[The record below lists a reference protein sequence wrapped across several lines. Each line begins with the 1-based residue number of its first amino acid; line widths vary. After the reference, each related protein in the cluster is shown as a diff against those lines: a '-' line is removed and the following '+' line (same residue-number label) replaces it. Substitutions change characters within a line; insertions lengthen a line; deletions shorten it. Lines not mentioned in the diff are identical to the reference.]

1 MSDIKELIIFLS
13 QFDLTNHKIGKIIEY
28 LGEDKAS
35 IKTFKKAK
43 LDQQNILKSED
54 YQKMIEMAD
63 EQLVKT
69 FVINQ
74 AERGIK
80 VLCKFD
86 EEYPEKL
93 FFLHDAPYILYYM
106 GDISLLNKPS
116 LGVVGTRKPTNY
128 GRMVTEKLVRDVAS
142 AGIVIVSGLA
152 YGVDSIAHRKCLEV
166 GGKTIAVLG
175 GGFDNIYPSEHKS
188 LAEEIAE
195 KGLLIT
201 EYRPKRRATQYTFP
215 TRNRIIAGLSDGVL
229 ITEASIKSGT
239 IHTKDFALD
248 YGKNLYAVPGNID
261 SVSSALPNE
270 IIKSGQG
277 QLVIDAND
285 ILKDYD
291 VIKKAKKKNN
301 EINLSNFTIEEQ
313 EILAQLQSGAK
324 TIDELT
330 KNSTLSIN
338 IFNTYLT
345 TLEISGII
353 RRMPGGFITLN

>member
-1 MSDIKELIIFLS
+1 MTDKKQLSIFLS
-13 QFDLTNHKIGKIIEY
+13 QFDLTNHKIGQILEY
-28 LGEDKAS
+28 LGEDAS
-35 IKTFKKAK
+35 IKAFKKAK
-43 LDQQNILKSED
+43 LDKENILKSEI
-54 YQKMIEMAD
+54 YQKMLEMAD
-63 EQLVKT
+63 EELVKT

-80 VLCKFD
+80 IVCKDD
-86 EEYPEKL
+86 EDYPQKL
-93 FFLHDAPYILYYM
+93 YYLHDAPYILYYM
-106 GDISLLNKPS
+106 GDLSLANKPS
-116 LGVVGTRKPTNY
+116 LSVVGTRKPTNY
-128 GRMVTEKLVRDVAS
+128 GRMVTEKIVRDVAA

-175 GGFDNIYPSEHKS
+175 GGFDNIYPSEHKG
-188 LAEEIAE
+188 LAEEIAQ
-195 KGLLIT
+195 KGLLIS

-215 TRNRIIAGLSDGVL
+215 TRNRIVAGLGDGVL
-229 ITEASIKSGT
+229 ITEAGLKSGT

-261 SVSSALPNE
+261 STSSALSNE
-270 IIKSGQG
+270 IIKTSQAS
-277 QLVIDAND
+277 LVMDAND

-291 VIKKAKKKNN
+291 IKQKVAKKENK
-301 EINLSNFTIEEQ
+301 IDFSSFSIEEQ
-313 EILAQLQSGAK
+313 EILSQLESGAK

-330 KNSTLSIN
+330 KNSTFGIN